1 MRWAELPWVKLSGFT
16 VPLDMRC
23 KRSFPNRSRSLQ
35 GCIHVPGFQEVPLLR
50 RVYIN
55 YPDLVLNFIDTVEF

>member
-1 MRWAELPWVKLSGFT
+1 MLRLHFRILEAG
-16 VPLDMRC
+16 
-23 KRSFPNRSRSLQ
+23 NRSRTFRAASPSPASQ
-35 GCIHVPGFQEVPLLR
+35 DVPLLR